1 MYNYSLNVMEKAAV
15 IVLTVGFAVIAL
27 LYARGLINGPA
38 AVFLSLVLIIAAAG
52 LRASREMPYRELTD
66 IIK

>member
-1 MYNYSLNVMEKAAV
+1 MEKAAA
-15 IVLTVGFAVIAL
+15 IVFTVGFAVIAL
-27 LYARGLINGPA
+27 LYAWGLINGPA